1 MKTGLGKKEQA
12 RRTRKR
18 IIEQAIKLFA
28 RGGFAQT
35 STQKLAKAIGMTP
48 GVLYWHFESKEDL
61 LAAVL
66 DHLLGLLFEDL
77 THVGAKL
84 DWSDPATTLETM
96 IERVARVAEG
106 HQDYLQ
112 LVSRIAAEATDTNP
126 RIEEA
131 VRAAFR
137 RLAAIMES
145 LLLRAYERGY
155 GYQPPMADVQ
165 CAAQMFMGLYMGGV
179 LHQRLFRRELPLSRS
194 IPVLRRMLYAA
205 ALPADAAGAVKK
217 PRPTKRRARR

>member
-18 IIEQAIKLFA
+18 ILEHAIKLFA
-28 RGGFAQT
+28 RGGYAHT
-35 STQKLAKAIGMTP
+35 STQDLAKAIGMTP

-66 DHLLGLLFEDL
+66 DQLLGLLFEDL

-84 DWSDPATTLETM
+84 DWSDPAATLETM
-96 IERVARVAEG
+96 IDRVSKIAEG

-112 LVSRIAAEATDTNP
+112 LVGVIAAEATDTNP

-131 VRAAFR
+131 LRAAYR

-145 LLLRAYERGY
+145 LLLRGYERGY
-155 GYQPPMADVQ
+155 GYVPPMADVE

-179 LHQRLFRRELPLSRS
+179 LHQRLFRREFPLSRS

-205 ALPADAAGAVKK
+205 AFPGHAAGAKK
-217 PRPTKRRARR
+217 QAKPKRRR